1 MSRLP
6 ATPPRAVTEPL
17 TPQEQRVVDVMREAT
32 SEADAAERLG
42 WPRGRVH
49 ECLRS
54 ARDKRNVRTTRALV
68 ALEAVAHERV
78 S

>member
-1 MSRLP
+1 MS
-6 ATPPRAVTEPL
+6 EPL
-17 TPQEQRVVDVMREAT
+17 TAAEQIVVEAMRDDV
-32 SEADAAERLG
+32 SEAEAAQRLG

-68 ALEAVAHERV
+68 ALEAIAHERV

>member
-1 MSRLP
+1 MS
-6 ATPPRAVTEPL
+6 EIL
-17 TPQEQRVVDVMREAT
+17 TPAEQLVVDVMREAR

-68 ALEAVAHERV
+68 ALEAITHERV